1 MSRRRRRRTQRGQPS
16 VAFKLG
22 GSVLLFSLA
31 ALGAELAARTVDLDG
46 PRWRSEARAGVIM
59 VGHPTRLWGMA
70 PGLRDNAGAKAT
82 ISESGLRAPLPEG
95 PRSPDTERVM
105 VLGDSTFF
113 GHGVEDD
120 ETLPM
125 QLAVALRSR
134 GTVVEP
140 INGAI
145 PGYST
150 EQSMLLLQE
159 QGWDLEPS
167 LLIIGSLW
175 SDNNV
180 DGFRD
185 ADLLRTAAVHNHSA
199 LGRSAFYKLLVA
211 WIDTM
216 RPESQAR
223 MVSWTTTSDWPESG
237 SRRVPLARYVE
248 NLDRIVRDARDRG
261 IGAAFIAPANDGMV
275 SRRFRGTAGWDPYFD
290 AQAKVAA
297 WHGLPV
303 IRILETFQG
312 VADAGGG
319 DLFLDEM
326 HPTALGHRLL
336 GDAVADGLIA
346 AGWPEDRLL
355 GRAEAFDGEGVSTD
369 GLNMG
374 GVADANRSPQAQL
387 FASTEPN
394 VGPQRRSGT
403 PDGVDATDWILA
415 GRVQGGT
422 PPITVLVVSLDGGTE
437 SSVELAAPGSFD
449 LAVSGSLTFVEVV
462 ARDAG
467 GGESRL
473 TVRPS
478 RPEALLILPDDA
490 LAPSP

>member
-1 MSRRRRRRTQRGQPS
+1 VSRRRRRRTQQGQPS
-16 VAFKLG
+16 LAFKFG
-22 GSVLLFSLA
+22 ASALLFSLA
-31 ALGAELAARTVDLDG
+31 AIGAELAARSVELDG
-46 PRWRSEARAGVIM
+46 PQWRPEARDGVIM

-82 ISESGLRAPLPEG
+82 ISESGLREPLPDG
-95 PRSPDTERVM
+95 PRSPGTERVM

-125 QLAVALRSR
+125 QLAASLRDQ

-150 EQSMLLLQE
+150 EQSLLLMEE
-159 QGWDLEPS
+159 QGWDLDPT
-167 LLIIGSLW
+167 LLVIGNLW

-185 ADLLRTAAVHNHSA
+185 ADLLRTASVYNQSV
-199 LGRSAFYKLLVA
+199 LGRSSFYKLLVA
-211 WIDTM
+211 WIDGM
-216 RPESQAR
+216 RPDSQAR
-223 MVSWTTTSDWPESG
+223 MVSWTTTSEWPEAG
-237 SRRVPLARYVE
+237 SRRVPLDQYVR

-261 IGAAFIAPANDGMV
+261 VGAAFIAPANDGLV
-275 SRRFRGTAGWDPYFD
+275 SQRFRGTAGWDPYFD

-303 IRILETFQG
+303 IPILGAFQAATRDG
-312 VADAGGG
+312 DS

-326 HPTALGHRLL
+326 HPTALGHRVL
-336 GDAVADGLIA
+336 GEAVAQGLITS
-346 AGWPEDRLL
+346 GWPEDRLL
-355 GRAEAFDGEGVSTD
+355 GRAEPFDGQGISTE

-374 GVADANRSPQAQL
+374 AFADASRSPQAQL

-394 VGPQRRSGT
+394 ASRPNRVGSPEGEDQ
-403 PDGVDATDWILA
+403 PDWTLTGQ
-415 GRVQGGT
+415 VQGGT
-422 PPITVLVVSLDGGTE
+422 PPIEVRIVTRDGEPISTITLD
-437 SSVELAAPGSFD
+437 APGSFE
-449 LAVSGSLTFVEVV
+449 ASMSGTIANVDVI
-462 ARDAG
+462 ATDANG
-467 GGESRL
+467 RKRRFS
-473 TVRPS
+473 VRPG
-478 RPEALLILPDDA
+478 RAEALLIMPVEE
-490 LAPSP
+490 PPQRR